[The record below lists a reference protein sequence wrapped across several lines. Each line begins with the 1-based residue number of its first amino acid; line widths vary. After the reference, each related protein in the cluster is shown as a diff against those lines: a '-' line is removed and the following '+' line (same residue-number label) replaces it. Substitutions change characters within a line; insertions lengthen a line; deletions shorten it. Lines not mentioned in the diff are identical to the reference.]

1 MMRGRGRALEV
12 IMIEPASLDATGQA
26 ELVRK
31 GEVTPSELVEAA
43 IVRIEK
49 LNPQLNA
56 VITPL
61 FEKAR
66 AQALASLPDGPFRGV
81 PFLLKDLV
89 AESEG
94 DPSYRGMKLLREIG
108 FVAPEDTYLTAKF
121 RQAGF
126 VIMGRTNT
134 PELGLVATTE
144 PAAYGPT
151 RNPWNLEHSTG
162 GSSGGSAAAVAARL
176 VPAAHANDGGGS
188 IRIPASECGLV
199 GLKPSRGRVSLGPH
213 HGEALAGLAIEG
225 CVTRSVRDTAGV
237 LDAICGPMA
246 GDPYSAP
253 PFERPLCEELSRA
266 PGRLRIGL
274 LSRRPGEGPQLH
286 PECVAAVEGVAR
298 LLASL
303 GHAIEISLDDSQT
316 TACFFDVFNVN
327 TVYELDQIAERI
339 GREIRE
345 EDLEPLTWASAE
357 LGREVSS
364 SRYVTAVGRMHAW
377 TRRVASWWESG
388 FDLLLTPTIAEPP
401 PRLGELA
408 GTQPDPVQ
416 AWRRNG
422 EVAAFTPLFNVTGQ
436 PAISLPLHWSAE
448 GLPVGVQLVAA
459 SGREDLLIRI
469 AAQLEHGQTWSERR
483 PVVSI

>member
-1 MMRGRGRALEV
+1 MGD
-12 IMIEPASLDATGQA
+12 PASLDATGQA
-26 ELVRK
+26 ELARK
-31 GEVTPSELVEAA
+31 GEVTPAELVEAA

-49 LNPQLNA
+49 QNPRLNA

-66 AQALASLPDGPFRGV
+66 AQAAGSLPEGPFRGV

-89 AESEG
+89 AESAG
-94 DPSYRGMKLLREIG
+94 DPSHSGMKLLREVG
-108 FVAPEDTYLTAKF
+108 FVAPQDTYLTTKF

-126 VIMGRTNT
+126 VIVGRTNT

-162 GSSGGSAAAVAARL
+162 GSSGGSAAAVAAGL

-199 GLKPSRGRVSLGPH
+199 GLKPSRGRVSQGPYY
-213 HGEALAGLAIEG
+213 GEALAGLAVEG
-225 CVTRSVRDTAGV
+225 AVTRSVRDTAGI
-237 LDAICGPMA
+237 LDAISGPMP
-246 GDPYSAP
+246 GDPYTAP
-253 PFERPLCEELSRA
+253 AFERPLREELDRP

-274 LSRRPGEGPQLH
+274 LARRPGEGPKLH
-286 PECVAAVEGVAR
+286 PECVAAVEGAAR
-298 LLASL
+298 RLESL
-303 GHAIEISLDDSQT
+303 GHSVETSHPEALDDSET
-316 TACFFDVFNVN
+316 TACFFDVWNVG
-327 TVYELDQIAERI
+327 TVYELEQIGQRI
-339 GREIRE
+339 GREIRA
-345 EDLEPLTWASAE
+345 EDVEPVTWASSL
-357 LGREVSS
+357 LGRAVSA
-364 SRYVTAVGRMHAW
+364 SRYVAAVGRMHAW

-388 FDLLLTPTIAEPP
+388 FDLLLTPTLAEPP

-408 GTQPDPVQ
+408 GTNPNPAE

-448 GLPVGVQLVAA
+448 GLPVGVQLVAPYA
-459 SGREDLLIRI
+459 REDLLIRI
-469 AAQLEHGQTWSERR
+469 AGQLEQAQPWCDRR
-483 PVVSI
+483 PGL